1 MENFNTAVGAVVEQ
15 FTAMVGTIKG
25 DPLLLLPFGVSFIS
39 AIITIARK
47 LLRFGRR

>member
-1 MENFNTAVGAVVEQ
+1 MENFSTSVSTVIEQ
-15 FTAMVGTIKG
+15 FTAMVSTIKG
-25 DPLLLLPFGVSFIS
+25 DPMLLLPFGVSFIS